1 MRSRRTTLRAVAAAG
16 VALALALS
24 GCSADTSLELD
35 VPAQVE
41 GSLPEATVAELQAAV
56 EAAMAATASPG
67 AIVGVWAPWSGSWVT
82 AFGTVTPG
90 GEAVTTDME
99 FRAGHITRAMTC
111 DVLYNVAATGAVS
124 LDDSVTEYVSGLPDL
139 GDVTLE
145 MLCDS
150 TSGIGSYLGQLTKQ
164 WTTNPTRVWNAMELA
179 GYGLGQM
186 GDAVPGAGY
195 RDSDAGYL
203 LLGIAL
209 ERATTSSMAD
219 LMEQYIFDPLDLEAT
234 RLPGPAAGAASDEL
248 PVLSGLHS
256 IKNGEDGAMN
266 CAEPLDLT
274 VASSSLVF
282 TDSGVVTDVNDLA
295 RYMQALGAEALVP
308 DGVVDRFADPV
319 PTSSGASS
327 WYTATGGTVQAGSLI
342 GHFGASLGYLTSAWV
357 DPLTGMTVVVVLNN
371 SAAGS
376 DAARN
381 LGWQLAA
388 IASKAP
394 AASGQTAPEAGL
406 PFTAEQWGEAIASRP
421 LCPVPSE

>member
-1 MRSRRTTLRAVAAAG
+1 MTLRAVAAAG

-24 GCSADTSLELD
+24 GCSADTSIELD

-41 GSLPEATVAELQAAV
+41 GSLPEATVAELQSAV
-56 EAAMAATASPG
+56 EAAMTATASTG

-82 AFGTVTPG
+82 AFGTSTPG
-90 GEAVTTDME
+90 GAAVTTDME
-99 FRAGHITRAMTC
+99 FRAGRITRAMTC

-124 LDDSVTEYVSGLPDL
+124 LDDSITEYVSGLPDL

-150 TSGIGSYLGQLTKQ
+150 TSGVGSYLGQLQKQ

-179 GYGLGQM
+179 GYGLGQF
-186 GDAVPGAGY
+186 GDTEPGAGY

-209 ERATTSSMAD
+209 ERATRTSMAD
-219 LMEQYIFDPLDLEAT
+219 LMEQYIFEPLDMEAT
-234 RLPGPAAGAASDEL
+234 RLPGPAAGPASDEL

-274 VASSSLVF
+274 VASSSLAF

-295 RYMQALGAEALVP
+295 RYMQALGAQALVP
-308 DGVVDRFADPV
+308 DGVDRFADPV
-319 PTSSGASS
+319 PTSNDASS
-327 WYTATGGTVQAGSLI
+327 WYTTIGGTVQAGSLV

-357 DPLTGMTVVVVLNN
+357 DPSTGMTVVAVLNN
-371 SAAGS
+371 SAVGS
-376 DAARN
+376 TAARN

-406 PFTAEQWGEAIASRP
+406 PFTAEQWGEAITSRP
-421 LCPVPSE
+421 LCPASEG